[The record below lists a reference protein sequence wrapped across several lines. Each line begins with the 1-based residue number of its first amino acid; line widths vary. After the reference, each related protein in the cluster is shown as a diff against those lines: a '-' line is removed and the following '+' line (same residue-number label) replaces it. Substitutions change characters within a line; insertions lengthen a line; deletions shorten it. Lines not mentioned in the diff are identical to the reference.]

1 MRRPAGP
8 GSAALPTGTHCLL
21 FDTAFGRCA
30 LAWSEHGLT
39 AVSLP
44 GYDDTQT
51 LSRLQARPPPTS
63 ATSHTSP
70 TTSAPAPPWVA
81 AAVTAIQAHLS
92 GQMQDLRDLPLD
104 TEGVRGF
111 ELRFYAATRALDPGR
126 TCTYGQMA
134 RALGEPAALR
144 AVGQALGH
152 NPWPLVVPC
161 HRVLAAGGKLGGF
174 SAPGGSETKRR
185 LLVLEARCG
194 ARASCFDRLRS
205 MLWKVSGTRSA

>member
-1 MRRPAGP
+1 M
-8 GSAALPTGTHCLL
+8 PTGTQCLL

-44 GYDDTQT
+44 GDDDEQT
-51 LSRLQARPPPTS
+51 LSRLQVEPS
-63 ATSHTSP
+63 S
-70 TTSAPAPPWVA
+70 TTPMPAPPWVS
-81 AAVTAIQAHLS
+81 AAVTAIQTHLS
-92 GQMQDLRDLPLD
+92 GQMHDLRDLPLD
-104 TEGVRGF
+104 TQGVGDF
-111 ELRFYAATRALDPGR
+111 ELRVYATTRALHPGR
-126 TCTYGQMA
+126 TCTYGEMA

-161 HRVLAAGGKLGGF
+161 HRVLAAGGRLGGF

-185 LLVLEARCG
+185 LLVLEASQVGREG
-194 ARASCFDRLRS
+194 ELF
-205 MLWKVSGTRSA
+205 